1 MSIYTTEL
9 VIDSSAQDFEQ
20 VLKTVEELKRMLM
33 ESGMACSPETH
44 SYICGDSYTL
54 VKVLP
59 VSMGA
64 QRSEVGGQYPIVSI
78 RISSSSPELLVRI
91 DSKVVELLKANHVHF
106 RRSS

>member
-1 MSIYTTEL
+1 LSIYTTEL

-20 VLKTVEELKRMLM
+20 VLKTVEELKRMLV

-44 SYICGDSYTL
+44 SYVCGDSYTL

-59 VSMGA
+59 VSVGA
-64 QRSEVGGQYPIVSI
+64 RRSEVGGQYPIVSI
-78 RISSSSPELLVRI
+78 RIASSSPELLVRI
-91 DSKVVELLKANHVHF
+91 DSKVVELLKANHVRF